1 MLFTPAADL
10 AHAAFG
16 KLFVETEFRR
26 DGSALFCRR
35 RPGGFD
41 PEEIWAFHVLSLEGR
56 PHGAVECETDR
67 SRFLG
72 RGRGPDDPEALD
84 GRSLSNTSGAT
95 LDPIVS
101 LRQRVRLPPGG
112 FARLSFATGMA
123 SNHETA
129 IALAQKYREPSASAR
144 TFALASTHAHSTLRH
159 LGISSDDA
167 LQYERLASRVLYLDD
182 SLRAAPEVQAKNTLG
197 QQALWGAQHL
207 RRSPHTCS
215 SAWATRTR
223 CRSSGRCSKP
233 RSTGG

>member
-1 MLFTPAADL
+1 M
-10 AHAAFG
+10 
-16 KLFVETEFRR
+16 
-26 DGSALFCRR
+26 
-35 RPGGFD
+35 
-41 PEEIWAFHVLSLEGR
+41 LSLEGR
-56 PHGAVECETDR
+56 PQGAVECETDR

-101 LRQRVRLPPGG
+101 LRQRVRLAPGG
-112 FARLSFATGMA
+112 FVRLSFATGMA

-144 TFALASTHAHSTLRH
+144 TFALASTHAQSTLRH

-167 LQYERLASRVLYLDD
+167 LQYERLASRVLYLDG
-182 SLRAAPEVQAKNTLG
+182 SLRADPEVQAQNTLG
-197 QQALWGAQHL
+197 QQALWAHSISGDLPILLVRVGERGRAAAHPAGA
-207 RRSPHTCS
+207 RR
-215 SAWATRTR
+215 R
-223 CRSSGRCSKP
+223 